1 LDETKI
7 EKERQRSKGQK
18 LKRIRNRKVEKERN
32 DMRILEIKC

>member
-1 LDETKI
+1 MDETKI